1 MLRTRRVDGD
11 VRARR
16 PGNGRG
22 VAPAPLRVALI
33 AALVGLLAGVIGG
46 PGGFWIGLPGV
57 ILAASIGS
65 TATGTLLCAAPVLIG
80 DVIVASAVPG
90 STIPPLWLVV
100 LVPAASVAVLHGMG
114 TRLRRERDAMEQAA
128 YSDPLTGLANRRLLM
143 SVADHEIARHQ
154 RADERFTVVML
165 DLDGFKLLNDRFGH
179 AAGDEMLCDVAGA
192 LKGALRSQDTVAR
205 LGGDEFCVI
214 APATANPRPLAE
226 KIVGAVA
233 HASRGHEQLRTSIG
247 VAVFPEDGSTI
258 ELLLRTA
265 DERLL
270 SAKRRLHGTR
280 QRRAA

>member
-1 MLRTRRVDGD
+1 MLRTRRVDAD
-11 VRARR
+11 VRPGRPGARR
-16 PGNGRG
+16 K

-33 AALVGLLAGVIGG
+33 ALLVGALSGVIGG

-65 TATGTLLCAAPVLIG
+65 TASETVLCALPVL
-80 DVIVASAVPG
+80 VADFAVAAAVPG
-90 STIPPLWLVV
+90 NAVPPIWLVV

-114 TRLRRERDAMEQAA
+114 SRLRRERDAMEKAA
-128 YSDPLTGLANRRLLM
+128 YSDPLTGLANRRLLL
-143 SVADHEIARHQ
+143 SVADHEIARHH
-154 RADERFTVVML
+154 RANERFTVVML

-179 AAGDEMLCDVAGA
+179 AAGDEMLCDVAAA
-192 LKGALRSQDTVAR
+192 LNQALRSQDTVAR

-226 KIVGAVA
+226 KIIEAVA
-233 HASRGHEQLRTSIG
+233 HASRGHEQLRTSVG
-247 VAVFPEDGSTI
+247 LAVFPEDGSTI

-270 SAKRRLHGTR
+270 SAKRRLHGMS

>member
-1 MLRTRRVDGD
+1 MLRSRRVDPD

-16 PGNGRG
+16 PGNNRK

-33 AALVGLLAGVIGG
+33 AALVGMLSGVVGG

-57 ILAASIGS
+57 LLAASIGS
-65 TATGTLLCAAPVLIG
+65 TAAGTLLCAATVLVTDAVVG
-80 DVIVASAVPG
+80 SSVPG

-100 LVPAASVAVLHGMG
+100 LVPAGCVALLHGTG
-114 TRLRRERDAMEQAA
+114 SRLRRERDAMEHAA

-143 SVADHEIARHQ
+143 SVADHEIARHH
-154 RADERFTVVML
+154 RASERFTVVML

-179 AAGDEMLCDVAGA
+179 AAGDEMLCDVAEA
-192 LKGALRSQDTVAR
+192 LRSALRSQDTVAR

-226 KIVGAVA
+226 KIIGAVA
-233 HASRGHEQLRTSIG
+233 HASRGHEQLRTSVG
-247 VAVFPEDGSTI
+247 LAVFPDDGSTI
-258 ELLLRTA
+258 ELLMRTA
-265 DERLL
+265 DDRLM
-270 SAKRRLHGTR
+270 SAKRRLHGTT